1 MRSLRHRRQPL
12 EQSVSVSNP
21 DVEVQETT
29 YVVKTSSSCNKSSLN
44 ENSTQKCE
52 QNSKK
57 DDSSVLNTSA
67 QWPESAENE
76 QLKGK
81 KIIVK
86 IYRNYFFIT

>member
-1 MRSLRHRRQPL
+1 M
-12 EQSVSVSNP
+12 SVSNP

-81 KIIVK
+81 KKSLYKFIRI
-86 IYRNYFFIT
+86 FFIT

>member
-1 MRSLRHRRQPL
+1 M
-12 EQSVSVSNP
+12 SVSNP
-21 DVEVQETT
+21 DVEVQEATLGAT
-29 YVVKTSSSCNKSSLN
+29 YVVKTNSCSNKSSLN

-57 DDSSVLNTSA
+57 DDTVLNTSA

-81 KIIVK
+81 KNHC
-86 IYRNYFFIT
+86 RNLSE

>member
-1 MRSLRHRRQPL
+1 M
-12 EQSVSVSNP
+12 SVSNP

-81 KIIVK
+81 KIHC
-86 IYRNYFFIT
+86 RNLSEYFFFIS

>member
-1 MRSLRHRRQPL
+1 M
-12 EQSVSVSNP
+12 SVSNP
-21 DVEVQETT
+21 DVEVQEAT
-29 YVVKTSSSCNKSSLN
+29 YVVKTNSCSNKSSLN

-57 DDSSVLNTSA
+57 DDTVLNTSA

-81 KIIVK
+81 KKIIVE
-86 IYRNYFFIT
+86 IYQNNFFIT